1 MEFFTKFFEKIRE
14 KGLTI
19 WPDSSI
25 MNKRQDGRSM
35 SVREAQTAMKPE
47 IAAKAGNFGGV
58 SPTIGRQRKWRSYRP
73 ASQSFWTERFHV
85 VRQ

>member
-1 MEFFTKFFEKIRE
+1 MI
-14 KGLTI
+14 
-19 WPDSSI
+19 
-25 MNKRQDGRSM
+25 KRQDGRSM

-73 ASQSFWTERFHV
+73 ASQSL
-85 VRQ
+85 